1 MSALSSPILDLL
13 DHGLPEPP
21 HLRQRRRRIRP
32 PAEIDVDRRDTPTSF
47 SARKSAMM
55 SASLPEN
62 SRRSPSVALGGT
74 AAP

>member
-1 MSALSSPILDLL
+1 MRPRDLL
-13 DHGLPEPP
+13 DHGGPEPL
-21 HLRQRRRRIRP
+21 HLRQRRGCIGP
-32 PAEIDVDRRDTPTSF
+32 PAEVEVDRRD
-47 SARKSAMM
+47 ADLLQRRKSAMM